1 MAAAVA
7 EGTTV
12 ISGAREL
19 RAKESDRIT
28 TTVHMLRAFGVRVS
42 ETEDGLVIEDGTQ
55 LHAGVVDAC
64 GDHRIAMTAAV
75 AAACA
80 AEGTSEIQGWDAVA
94 TSYPGFAEQLVRL
107 TGVAVEPG
115 A

>member
-1 MAAAVA
+1 
-7 EGTTV
+7 
-12 ISGAREL
+12 
-19 RAKESDRIT
+19 
-28 TTVHMLRAFGVRVS
+28 
-42 ETEDGLVIEDGTQ
+42 
-55 LHAGVVDAC
+55 
-64 GDHRIAMTAAV
+64 MTAAV